1 MAAKLRELYPEYY
14 YRIISL
20 CKKQGISLSIS
31 LYNNSHFNE
40 LSDYKSFNR
49 SAKKRLN
56 DTTVFDN
63 FGSTDNADSLHKRIV
78 FNLSML
84 QRVGKMYEENL
95 TEPGEK
101 EKLTN
106 DFAKLAESL
115 SACSN
120 SSQQFSAAYLYGR
133 DLAAT
138 KWFCELFGNAEK
150 MGIKSIV
157 RCKTISVIESE
168 FDWAGLLNKHEL
180 ESAPYY
186 KDLAL
191 SQGAFFNLV
200 IPEVSGYG
208 FSLIDI
214 DEFENAILNSLIS
227 PCTIESLLQKM
238 RVYAEEDVLWH
249 HLDQY
254 NHLVITMV
262 KQLVARKAIK
272 PFNKTTK

>member
-120 SSQQFSAAYLYGR
+120 SSQ
-133 DLAAT
+133 
-138 KWFCELFGNAEK
+138 
-150 MGIKSIV
+150 
-157 RCKTISVIESE
+157 
-168 FDWAGLLNKHEL
+168 
-180 ESAPYY
+180 
-186 KDLAL
+186 
-191 SQGAFFNLV
+191 
-200 IPEVSGYG
+200 
-208 FSLIDI
+208 
-214 DEFENAILNSLIS
+214 
-227 PCTIESLLQKM
+227 
-238 RVYAEEDVLWH
+238 
-249 HLDQY
+249 
-254 NHLVITMV
+254 
-262 KQLVARKAIK
+262 
-272 PFNKTTK
+272 